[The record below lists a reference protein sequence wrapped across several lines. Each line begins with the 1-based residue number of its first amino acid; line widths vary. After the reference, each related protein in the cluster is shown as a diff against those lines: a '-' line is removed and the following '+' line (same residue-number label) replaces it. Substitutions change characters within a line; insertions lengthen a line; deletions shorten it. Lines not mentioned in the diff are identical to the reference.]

1 MALAFET
8 ATILRTR
15 RAWRQ
20 APRKLAVMMVTYAEL
35 GPAEFRSAIGAF
47 IAVYEAAMNPPERML
62 AGREAILDRHAA
74 NPGFRALAAL
84 LSPGGTTPLDP
95 PAHGGLPAPHA
106 PRPPGMGGSPR
117 PPSPRAPGMA
127 GSSSPISPLLAG
139 FTYGFHGAPGQ
150 WWHDVVAGALALS
163 FASASRAPSAYPA
176 PGAGVAWLDDSF
188 EVAELHVR
196 PAYQGMGIGR
206 ELLLRLTSGRPERT
220 AVLSTADAESRAR
233 RLYRGVGFIDLL
245 TGFRFSGGEP
255 PYAVMG
261 ARLPLRGA
269 SASVPRS
276 PRPNSW

>member
-1 MALAFET
+1 M
-8 ATILRTR
+8 R
-15 RAWRQ
+15 
-20 APRKLAVMMVTYAEL
+20 VTYTEL

-62 AGREAILDRHAA
+62 AGREAILGRHAA

-84 LSPGGTTPLDP
+84 LAGGDDP
-95 PAHGGLPAPHA
+95 PG
-106 PRPPGMGGSPR
+106 PPGMGGSPS
-117 PPSPRAPGMA
+117 PPYPPGPPGPPGGGSPPPMSPR
-127 GSSSPISPLLAG
+127 LAG

-150 WWHDVVAGALALS
+150 WWYDVVAGALTVS
-163 FASASRAPSAYPA
+163 FASAQSRGRAAYPA
-176 PGAGVAWLDDSF
+176 PGAGGAWLDDSF

-196 PAYQGMGIGR
+196 PPYQGMGIGR

-233 RLYRGVGFIDLL
+233 RLYRGVGFTDLL

-261 ARLPLRGA
+261 AWLPLRGA
-269 SASVPRS
+269 SADVPRS
-276 PRPNSW
+276 PRPSSW